1 MQTDPEALLARMREL
16 RGYVLPAHE
25 VLAERDPDF
34 LDGYDRMFRAANS
47 DASPLPADVREL
59 LVMALDIVVGVHPD
73 AIRAHAGKAISHG
86 ATEAQV
92 VAAVELAVIVQA
104 SKTMGALGSILR
116 TDDDDA

>member
-1 MQTDPEALLARMREL
+1 MQTDGEELLARMREL
-16 RGYVLPAHE
+16 RGYLLPAHE

-47 DASPLPADVREL
+47 DASPLPPDVREL
-59 LVMALDIVVGVHPD
+59 LVMALDIAAGVHPD
-73 AIRAHAGKAISHG
+73 AIRAHAQKAIAHG

-104 SKTMGALGSILR
+104 SKIMGSLGPIFR
-116 TDDDDA
+116 ADDQPA